1 MKATAFGGNVLNII
15 IVGCGKV
22 GLTLVEQLSEMGN
35 DITIVDIRSE
45 RVQEISDRYDVAGVC
60 GNGATHSVLIDA
72 GVNEADLLIAV
83 TGSDERNLLCCLIAK
98 KAGNC
103 QTIARVRSPQYNSEV
118 PYLKSELGLAM
129 VINPEYAAALE
140 IARVL
145 RFPSAIKI
153 DPFVKGRIE
162 LLKFKLPE
170 DSPLCGMAVK
180 EIAPR
185 LHCDVLVCTIERG
198 EEVYIAKGDS
208 TFQAKDVI
216 SIIAEPKNAFAFF
229 KKINYKASPVHDTL
243 IAGGGDICHYL
254 CEMLVKSGIAVT
266 VIEKDA
272 ARAQQMSNELDGVN
286 IVHEDAI
293 NESVLMENGIDRT
306 DSFVAL
312 TNIDEENVL
321 LTLYAR
327 TVNKC
332 KMVTKINRIDFESVI
347 EHLDLDTI
355 IYPRNLTSEY
365 IVRYVRAMKATIG
378 TNLETLYQLI
388 KGKVEAVEFIVKG
401 EGMLTS
407 APLMDL
413 NLKDGVLVAAIFRG
427 GKVILPRGSDRLQPD
442 DSVVVVSN
450 HLGLTD
456 MTDLLRR

>member
-1 MKATAFGGNVLNII
+1 MDII

-22 GLTLVEQLSEMGN
+22 GRTLVEQLSSAGN
-35 DITIVDIRSE
+35 DITVVDIRAD
-45 RVQEISDRYDVAGVC
+45 RVQELSDRFDVAGVC
-60 GNGATHSVLIDA
+60 GNGATHSVLMEA
-72 GVNEADLLIAV
+72 GVNDADLLIAV

-118 PYLKSELGLAM
+118 PYLKEELGLAM

-153 DPFVKGRIE
+153 DTFVKGRIE

-180 EIAPR
+180 DIAPR
-185 LHCDVLVCTIERG
+185 LHCDILVCTIERG
-198 EEVYIAKGDS
+198 EQVYIANGNF
-208 TFQAKDVI
+208 TFEAKDII

-229 KKINYKASPVHDTL
+229 KKINYKASPVHDAL

-272 ARAQQMSNELDGVN
+272 ARAEQMSGELHGVN

-293 NESVLMENGIDRT
+293 NESVLTENGIEKT

-321 LTLYAR
+321 LSLYAR
-327 TVNKC
+327 TVNDC
-332 KMVTKINRIDFESVI
+332 KVVTKINRIDFDSVI
-347 EHLDLDTI
+347 GHLDLDTV
-355 IYPRNLTSEY
+355 IYPRHLTSEY

-378 TNLETLYQLI
+378 TNLETLYQII

-401 EGMLTS
+401 EGTLTS
-407 APLMDL
+407 APLMKL
-413 NLKDGVLVAAIFRG
+413 PLKDGVLVAAIVRS
-427 GKVILPRGSDRLQPD
+427 GKVILPRGSDWLQPG
-442 DSVVVVSN
+442 DSVVIVSN

-456 MTDLLRR
+456 MTDLLHR

>member
-1 MKATAFGGNVLNII
+1 MDII

-22 GLTLVEQLSEMGN
+22 GRTLVEQLSEMDN
-35 DITIVDIRSE
+35 NITVVDLRAD
-45 RVQEISDRYDVAGVC
+45 RVQELSDRFDINGVC
-60 GNGATHSVLIDA
+60 GNGATHSVLVEA
-72 GVNEADLLIAV
+72 GVNDADLLIAV

-98 KAGNC
+98 KAGDC

-118 PYLKSELGLAM
+118 PYLKEELGLAM

-170 DSPLCGMAVK
+170 DSPLVGMAVK
-180 EIAPR
+180 DIAPR
-185 LHCDVLVCTIERG
+185 LHCDILVCTIERG
-198 EEVYIAKGDS
+198 EEVEIANGNS
-208 TFQAKDVI
+208 VFQSRDII

-229 KKINYKASPVHDTL
+229 KKINYKASPVHDAL

-272 ARAQQMSNELDGVN
+272 AIADKMSEELHGVN

-293 NESVLMENGIDRT
+293 NESVLKQNGIDKT

-321 LTLYAR
+321 LSLYAR
-327 TVNKC
+327 TVNDC
-332 KMVTKINRIDFESVI
+332 KMVTKINRIDFDSVI
-347 EHLDLDTI
+347 EHLDLDTV

-388 KGKVEAVEFIVKG
+388 KGKVEAAEFIVKG
-401 EGMLTS
+401 DGMLTS
-407 APLMDL
+407 APLMNL

-427 GKVILPRGSDRLQPD
+427 GKVIIPRGSDRLQKD

-456 MTDLLRR
+456 MTDLLSK